1 MILPLLVVVSVGF
14 RIGIATRMK
23 GGYQFEY
30 LYLFFKALNDIYFN
44 TTYWNMFHN
53 LCTYYG

>member
-14 RIGIATRMK
+14 RIGIATSTT

-30 LYLFFKALNDIYFN
+30 LSLFSKLFM
-44 TTYWNMFHN
+44 TYI
-53 LCTYYG
+53 